1 VDILKRFVVK
11 NFEKILVF
19 VILLVAFLGT
29 LLVEN
34 TSVVLDFYFLPVLVA
49 GYFLGKRSGLLAAVL
64 SILLVLLSALIFP
77 QRMFAATRIWQDVA
91 ALCGWGGFLILTSI
105 AVGSLYEVKEQQL
118 HDLKNAYIGV
128 LEILS
133 KYLEST
139 DPYTS
144 GHSTRVS
151 ELATAIAIE
160 MRLSAGETDNIR
172 VAGLLHDIGKIEISG
187 EVLRKAASLTS
198 GEQAYL
204 ESHAQ
209 KGARLLSSIGG
220 VLKEVVPIVLS
231 HHQYFVSKLESDK
244 GSGSQSVP
252 LGARIIAV
260 ADAFDAMTSDRPYR
274 RAMPPWQALEEIVSN
289 SGRQFD
295 PGVVEA
301 FKQVAARRL
310 ETV

>member
-1 VDILKRFVVK
+1 MDSLKRFILSH
-11 NFEKILVF
+11 FEKILVG

-29 LLVEN
+29 LFVEN
-34 TSVVLDFYFLPVLVA
+34 TSVVLDFYFLPVLIA
-49 GYFLGKRSGLLAAVL
+49 GYFLGKRSSLLAAVL
-64 SILLVLLSALIFP
+64 SILLVLFCALMFP
-77 QRMFAATRIWQDVA
+77 QRMFAGSRIWHDIA
-91 ALCGWGGFLILTSI
+91 AVCGWGGFLILTSI
-105 AVGSLYEVKEQQL
+105 AVGSLYETKERQL
-118 HDLKNAYIGV
+118 EDLKNAYVGV

-144 GHSTRVS
+144 GHSMRVS
-151 ELATAIAIE
+151 ELATAIATE
-160 MRLSAGETDNIR
+160 MNLPAGETDNVR

-187 EVLRKAASLTS
+187 EVLRKAATLSS
-198 GEQAYL
+198 GEQAYM

-209 KGARLLSSIGG
+209 KGARLLSSVGG
-220 VLKEVVPIVLS
+220 VLKDVVPLVLS
-231 HHQYFVSKLESDK
+231 HHRYFVSKLESEDGATPEK
-244 GSGSQSVP
+244 VP
-252 LGARIIAV
+252 LGASIIAV

-301 FKQVAARRL
+301 FKKVAARRL

>member
-1 VDILKRFVVK
+1 METVKHFVLAH
-11 NFEKILVF
+11 FEVILVI
-19 VILLVAFLGT
+19 VILGVAFLGT

-64 SILLVLLSALIFP
+64 SILLVLFSALMFP
-77 QRMFAATRIWQDVA
+77 QRMFAATRIWHDTA
-91 ALCGWGGFLILTSI
+91 AVCGWGGFLILTSI
-105 AVGSLYEVKEQQL
+105 AVGSLYETKERQL
-118 HDLKNAYIGV
+118 GDLKNAYIGV

-144 GHSTRVS
+144 GHSVRVS
-151 ELATAIAIE
+151 ELATAVATE

-187 EVLRKAASLTS
+187 EVLRKAAILSKS
-198 GEQAYL
+198 EQAYL
-204 ESHAQ
+204 ESHAE

-220 VLKEVVPIVLS
+220 VLKDVVPIVLT
-231 HHQYFVSKLESDK
+231 HHRYFVNKLESED
-244 GSGSQSVP
+244 SAEPDSVP

>member
-1 VDILKRFVVK
+1 METLKRLILAH
-11 NFEKILVF
+11 FEKILVG
-19 VILLVAFLGT
+19 VILVVAFVGT

-64 SILLVLLSALIFP
+64 SILLVLFCALMFP
-77 QRMFAATRIWQDVA
+77 QRMFAATRIWDDTA
-91 ALCGWGGFLILTSI
+91 AVCGWGGFLILTSV
-105 AVGSLYEVKEQQL
+105 AVGSLYETKERQL
-118 HDLKNAYIGV
+118 EDLKNAYLGV
-128 LEILS
+128 LEILA

-144 GHSTRVS
+144 GHSMRVS
-151 ELATAIAIE
+151 ELATAIATE
-160 MRLSAGETDNIR
+160 MHLSAAETDNIR

-187 EVLRKAASLTS
+187 EVLRKAATLNSS
-198 GEQAYL
+198 EQAYL
-204 ESHAQ
+204 ESHAL

-220 VLKEVVPIVLS
+220 VLRDVVPIVLS
-231 HHQYFVSKLESDK
+231 HHRYFVSKLES
-244 GSGSQSVP
+244 GSGADPETVP

-274 RAMPPWQALEEIVSN
+274 RAMPPWQALEEIVAN
-289 SGRQFD
+289 SGTQFD
-295 PGVVEA
+295 PKVVEA
-301 FKQVAARRL
+301 FKNVAAHRL

>member
-1 VDILKRFVVK
+1 METLKRFIVSH
-11 NFEKILVF
+11 FEKILVG

-29 LLVEN
+29 LFVQN

-64 SILLVLLSALIFP
+64 SILFVLFCALLFP
-77 QRMFAATRIWQDVA
+77 QRMFAASRIWNDTA
-91 ALCGWGGFLILTSI
+91 AVCGWGGFLILTSV
-105 AVGSLYEVKEQQL
+105 AVGSLYETKERQL
-118 HDLKNAYIGV
+118 QDLKNAYVGV

-151 ELATAIAIE
+151 ELATAIATE
-160 MRLSAGETDNIR
+160 MNLPAAETDNVR

-187 EVLRKAASLTS
+187 EVLRKAATLSS

-209 KGARLLSSIGG
+209 KGARLLSSVGG
-220 VLKEVVPIVLS
+220 VLKDVVPLVLS
-231 HHQYFVSKLESDK
+231 HHRYFVSKLESEDGAIPEK
-244 GSGSQSVP
+244 VP
-252 LGARIIAV
+252 LGASIIAV

-295 PGVVEA
+295 PRVVEA
-301 FKQVAARRL
+301 FKNVAARRL

>member
-1 VDILKRFVVK
+1 MDSVK
-11 NFEKILVF
+11 SFIVNHFEKILVS

-34 TSVVLDFYFLPVLVA
+34 TSVVLDFYFLPVLMA
-49 GYFLGKRSGLLAAVL
+49 GYFLGKRTGLLAAVL
-64 SILLVLLSALIFP
+64 SILLVLCCTLAFP
-77 QRMFAATRIWQDVA
+77 QRMFTSTRLWEDVA
-91 ALCGWGGFLILTSI
+91 VFSGWGGFLILTSV
-105 AVGSLYEVKEQQL
+105 AVGSLYETKERQL
-118 HDLKNAYIGV
+118 ADLKNAYVGV

-151 ELATAIAIE
+151 DWATAIATE
-160 MRLSAGETDNIR
+160 MQLPTTDTDNVR

-209 KGARLLSSIGG
+209 KGARLLSSVGG
-220 VLKEVVPIVLS
+220 VLKDVVPIVLS
-231 HHQYFVSKLESDK
+231 HHRYFVSKLD
-244 GSGSQSVP
+244 SGNGDHPEVVP

-301 FKQVAARRL
+301 FKKVAARRL

>member
-1 VDILKRFVVK
+1 METLKRFVLAH
-11 NFEKILVF
+11 FEEILVT
-19 VILLVAFLGT
+19 VILLAAFLGT
-29 LLVEN
+29 LFVDN
-34 TSVVLDFYFLPVLVA
+34 TSVVLDFYFLPVLTA

-64 SILLVLLSALIFP
+64 SILIVLLCALLFP
-77 QRMFAATRIWQDVA
+77 QRTFAAVRVWHDTA
-91 ALCGWGGFLILTSI
+91 ALCGWGGFLILTSV
-105 AVGSLYEVKEQQL
+105 AVGSLYEKKEQRLQ
-118 HDLKNAYIGV
+118 DLKNAYVGV

-144 GHSTRVS
+144 GHSVRVS
-151 ELATAIAIE
+151 ELATAIAAE
-160 MRLSAGETDNIR
+160 MRLTATETDNVR

-187 EVLRKAASLTS
+187 EVLRKAATLSS
-198 GEQAYL
+198 NDQAYL

-209 KGARLLSSIGG
+209 KGARLLSSVGA
-220 VLKEVVPIVLS
+220 VLREVVPIVLA
-231 HHQYFVSKLESDK
+231 HHQYFVNKLESGNGTGPDA
-244 GSGSQSVP
+244 VP

-301 FKQVAARRL
+301 FRKVAARRL

>member
-151 ELATAIAIE
+151 EFATSIAI
-160 MRLSAGETDNIR
+160 
-172 VAGLLHDIGKIEISG
+172 
-187 EVLRKAASLTS
+187 
-198 GEQAYL
+198 
-204 ESHAQ
+204 
-209 KGARLLSSIGG
+209 
-220 VLKEVVPIVLS
+220 
-231 HHQYFVSKLESDK
+231 
-244 GSGSQSVP
+244 
-252 LGARIIAV
+252 
-260 ADAFDAMTSDRPYR
+260 
-274 RAMPPWQALEEIVSN
+274 
-289 SGRQFD
+289 
-295 PGVVEA
+295 
-301 FKQVAARRL
+301 
-310 ETV
+310 